1 MAWPAKKHSDENAH
15 ETHRIMPR
23 RWGEVLVPTHP
34 IFGPG
39 RKRLPHTCICV
50 YVCVCVPV
58 RIPAHAHDCI
68 RSQHLFP
75 SFDTCVAELEHRVLL
90 SIVSCSHHTES
101 NMYAGR
107 IQYVGVCVPPLL
119 LTMLDDK
126 TYFCN
131 TIPPFTLESLPS
143 TVNNVL
149 LRRSYGFQHSL
160 PYFFKYTWLPTV
172 TDVCWPSAIL

>member
-1 MAWPAKKHSDENAH
+1 MAWPAKKHGDENAH

-34 IFGPG
+34 IFGFG
-39 RKRLPHTCICV
+39 RKRLPHTCIC
-50 YVCVCVPV
+50 VCVCVPV

-68 RSQHLFP
+68 RSHHLFP
-75 SFDTCVAELEHRVLL
+75 SFDTCLAELEHRVLL

-107 IQYVGVCVPPLL
+107 IQYVGVHVLPLL

-126 TYFCN
+126 TYCCDMFCKVVAVEQHAHACMVLVSPCLKK
-131 TIPPFTLESLPS
+131 IMSL
-143 TVNNVL
+143 VFN
-149 LRRSYGFQHSL
+149 F
-160 PYFFKYTWLPTV
+160 
-172 TDVCWPSAIL
+172 

>member
-50 YVCVCVPV
+50 CVCVPV

-75 SFDTCVAELEHRVLL
+75 SFDTCLAELEHRVLL
-90 SIVSCSHHTES
+90 SIVLCSHHTES
-101 NMYAGR
+101 NMYACRSVFWIQPLQDDQKICAISRHTLRLDPSNAETTASLRYEIACGR
-107 IQYVGVCVPPLL
+107 CVFLHAAL
-119 LTMLDDK
+119 RCFYQISHGR
-126 TYFCN
+126 TY
-131 TIPPFTLESLPS
+131 
-143 TVNNVL
+143 
-149 LRRSYGFQHSL
+149 
-160 PYFFKYTWLPTV
+160 
-172 TDVCWPSAIL
+172 